1 MAKKSFGAGATKP
14 GILNTDGGEKLK
26 EMQAKIQYN
35 FNYIPKEKIVSNPK
49 NEMYTQDGIEA
60 LKESILINGLRHNLS
75 VLYNPD
81 NDTYRLVSGE
91 RRYHAITSMSDKE
104 YNDLFPAGIPC
115 KVEKSEITEVK
126 EITDETVKVED
137 EDALKDA
144 EKALEE
150 ALKDYDGNYTESE
163 REELEKQL
171 ENVKDALTAID
182 NAKKA
187 TEEIEQLPNVDD
199 LKHSDKESVDRVKE
213 IYDNLTENEKSML
226 EEDTRSKMS
235 SLVKQMEELEK
246 ISYAPSIIEG
256 AGQIWKA
263 GSDTNA
269 KFRSNAEFEEF
280 VKVLV
285 DGKVLDASKYT
296 VSAGSTVV
304 ELKAD
309 YLNTLSAGEHTL
321 SIVSENGTA
330 STMFTI
336 EKKAALDNAKNTS
349 VNSPKT
355 GDSNGFIWWFVVLF
369 AGVGMMIITLAVHE
383 KKKRS
388 MK

>member
-1 MAKKSFGAGATKP
+1 MQNSAAM
-14 GILNTDGGEKLK
+14 LNLK
-26 EMQAKIQYN
+26 N
-35 FNYIPKEKIVSNPK
+35 
-49 NEMYTQDGIEA
+49 
-60 LKESILINGLRHNLS
+60 
-75 VLYNPD
+75 
-81 NDTYRLVSGE
+81 
-91 RRYHAITSMSDKE
+91 
-104 YNDLFPAGIPC
+104 
-115 KVEKSEITEVK
+115 
-126 EITDETVKVED
+126 
-137 EDALKDA
+137 
-144 EKALEE
+144 
-150 ALKDYDGNYTESE
+150 
-163 REELEKQL
+163 
-171 ENVKDALTAID
+171 
-182 NAKKA
+182 
-187 TEEIEQLPNVDD
+187 
-199 LKHSDKESVDRVKE
+199 
-213 IYDNLTENEKSML
+213 
-226 EEDTRSKMS
+226 
-235 SLVKQMEELEK
+235 
-246 ISYAPSIIEG
+246 
-256 AGQIWKA
+256 
-263 GSDTNA
+263 
-269 KFRSNAEFEEF
+269 
-280 VKVLV
+280 LV